1 MHQLDAIFR
10 PHSVAVI
17 GASQHPGKIGWEIVH
32 NIIRYEF
39 QGKLFPVNPNAGY
52 VHSMKCYA
60 KITDIPDQVDLAII
74 VVPREHVFSVL
85 DDCGRKG
92 VQGIVMITAGF
103 KEVNE
108 EGARLEK
115 LLAEKL
121 GLYGIRMVG
130 PNCMG
135 VINTNSDVRLDATF
149 APELP
154 VRGKIGFI
162 SQSGALG
169 VTILSLSRERNLGFS
184 MFASIGN
191 KTNLSSND
199 LMEYWE
205 NDPETEMVLL
215 YLENF
220 GNPRKFTQITK
231 RLTQRKPILAVK
243 SGRTLAGARAASSHT
258 GAMANQDVATDA
270 ILEQCGVLRASTIDE
285 LFDYAVALSSQPL
298 PENNRVAILTNAGG
312 PGIMATDA
320 CVSLGL
326 ELADF
331 EEKTREALRQILPA
345 ETNPNNPLDLLA
357 GATPDHYKR
366 ALDALLRDSGV
377 GSVLLINV
385 PPIMID
391 PVQVAVSASQI
402 AAGYHKPVLGCFMGV
417 EHILQTIRETSH
429 KLIPLYAFP
438 ESAARALHGMCRYA
452 RVRSDVHQEPVAYP
466 VQKENADQILLSARN
481 DGRETLSPVE
491 MQRLLHAYGIPS
503 APLLM
508 ARSENEAVAR
518 ANELG
523 YPVVLKVHLA
533 HLQHKSDFGG
543 VILDLRTDSEVRGA
557 FAKIYD
563 RVQERGLDSEWR
575 GVLVQPMVRGGKEV
589 ILGMSSDP
597 VFGPLLMFGMGGIYV
612 ESMKDTTF
620 RVIPITPQD
629 ARNMV
634 ESIRGFPLLRG
645 VRGEPSVDLDF
656 LAEMLQ
662 RLSQLC
668 VDFDTI
674 REIEIN
680 PFLASAARES
690 SLALDAR
697 IYF

>member
-1 MHQLDAIFR
+1 L
-10 PHSVAVI
+10 
-17 GASQHPGKIGWEIVH
+17 
-32 NIIRYEF
+32 
-39 QGKLFPVNPNAGY
+39 
-52 VHSMKCYA
+52 
-60 KITDIPDQVDLAII
+60 T
-74 VVPREHVFSVL
+74 VL
-85 DDCGRKG
+85 DDCGRKR
-92 VQGIVMITAGF
+92 VKGIIMITAGF
-103 KEVNE
+103 KEAND

-115 LLAEKL
+115 QLAEKL
-121 GLYGIRMVG
+121 IFYGMRMVG

-135 VINTNSDVRLDATF
+135 IINTNPDVRLDATF

-199 LMEYWE
+199 LLEYWE
-205 NDPETEMVLL
+205 DDPETEMVLL

-243 SGRTLAGARAASSHT
+243 SGRTLAGARAATSHT
-258 GAMANQDVATDA
+258 GSMANQDVATDA
-270 ILEQCGVLRASTIDE
+270 ILEQCGILRADTIDE
-285 LFDYAVALSSQPL
+285 LFDYAVALSGQPL

-320 CVSLGL
+320 CVSLGM
-326 ELADF
+326 ELAGF
-331 EEKTREALRQILPA
+331 EEKTLDTLRRILPS
-345 ETNPNNPLDLLA
+345 ESNPNNPLDLLA
-357 GATPDHYKR
+357 GATPDQYKH
-366 ALDALLRDSGV
+366 ALDALLSDTNV
-377 GSVLLINV
+377 GSVLLIHV

-391 PVQVAVSASQI
+391 PVQVAASVSEI
-402 AAGYHKPVLGCFMGV
+402 AAGYRKPVLGCFMGV

-452 RVRSDVHQEPVAYP
+452 RVRSEIRQDPVSYP
-466 VQKENADQILLSARN
+466 VQKEKAEQILLNARKE
-481 DGRETLSPVE
+481 GRETLSPVE
-491 MQRLLHAYGIPS
+491 MQMLLDAYGIPPAHMLPAADES
-503 APLLM
+503 G
-508 ARSENEAVAR
+508 AVAR
-518 ANELG
+518 ANEIG
-523 YPVVLKVHLA
+523 YPVVLKADLV

-543 VILDLRTDSEVRGA
+543 VVLDLRNDSEVRDA
-557 FAKIYD
+557 FATISKD
-563 RVQERGLDSEWR
+563 VRQHSLDSEWR
-575 GVLVQPMVRGGKEV
+575 GIIVQPMVRGGKEV

-597 VFGPLLMFGMGGIYV
+597 IFGPLLMFGMGGIYV
-612 ESMKDTTF
+612 ESMKDTSF
-620 RVIPITPQD
+620 RAIPITPQD
-629 ARNMV
+629 ARNMI
-634 ESIRGFPLLRG
+634 ESVRGFPLLKG
-645 VRGEPSVDLDF
+645 VRGESPVDLEF

-668 VDFDTI
+668 LDFHYI

-680 PFLASAARES
+680 PFLASAKRES
-690 SLALDAR
+690 NLALDAR